1 METTISFSPVVE
13 KPNWVTVELKYWT
26 VKIRK
31 VPKQNIAPRR
41 LTVLLRGFAVRS
53 ESDLFSNL

>member
-1 METTISFSPVVE
+1 ME
-13 KPNWVTVELKYWT
+13 KPNWVAVELKYWT

-31 VPKQNIAPRR
+31 VPKQNIAPTR
-41 LTVLLRGFAVRS
+41 LTILFRGFAVKS